1 MTIKQKI
8 AIVGYGKMGQ
18 SIAAIAKTKGHDLV
32 IIDPAHAEADFA
44 DVSTKS
50 LEGVDV
56 GIEFTNPEVVLD
68 NIKLFC
74 ANKVNLVVG
83 TTGWYDEIPKIKK
96 LTTDSAVLY
105 GSNFSIGVN
114 VFFKIIE

>member
-18 SIAAIAKTKGHDLV
+18 SIAAIARAKGHDLV
-32 IIDPAHAEADFA
+32 IIDPAHTDADFTA
-44 DVSTKS
+44 VSS
-50 LEGVDV
+50 EFLDGVDV
-56 GIEFTNPEVVLD
+56 GIEFTTPKVVMD

-83 TTGWYDEIPKIKK
+83 TTGWYDEIPTI
-96 LTTDSAVLY
+96 LSL
-105 GSNFSIGVN
+105 IH
-114 VFFKIIE
+114 I